1 MTYNLFVLK
10 LSNES
15 TCMSKTLNAPNA
27 LAGLWSKAKGEAG
40 NYEITCYDVSRMTR
54 F

>member
-10 LSNES
+10 LSVMNPHA
-15 TCMSKTLNAPNA
+15 CLNKPNA
-27 LAGLWSKAKGEAG
+27 LAGLGSKAKGGAG